1 MHSPPFVKGSQ
12 REAGL
17 ENIQQ
22 FYQIMNGMLL
32 NESVYLPLLHIL
44 FPFQYQGKNVM
55 SEIWAD
61 PDARGRPGMRPGR

>member
-1 MHSPPFVKGSQ
+1 
-12 REAGL
+12 
-17 ENIQQ
+17 
-22 FYQIMNGMLL
+22 MNGMLL

-61 PDARGRPGMRPGR
+61 PDAGGKPEMRAVR